1 MDNYFI
7 IEATNYNGTKTY
19 VSNTSPIIWNSDI
32 RQAKKFLLYKYA
44 KYELEDNFISLA
56 ATINNAKM
64 QKLEIIEYS
73 NSTEIRRERFL

>member
-7 IEATNYNGTKTY
+7 IEATNNNGSKTY

-32 RQAKKFLLYKYA
+32 GQAKKFLMYKYA

-64 QKLEIIEYS
+64 QRLDIIEYS
-73 NSTEIRRERFL
+73 NRTEIRRERFL

>member
-19 VSNTSPIIWNSDI
+19 ISNTSPIIWNSDI
-32 RQAKKFLLYKYA
+32 RQAKKFLLYKCA

-56 ATINNAKM
+56 VTINNAKM